1 MRFVKKQR
9 RRGATTLKSRSAKA
23 SGQWKA
29 FWKTPLRWLGVA
41 LVLAGVGYGLWI
53 GAEKLRDPNAFPLRH
68 VRIESELRNL
78 TETDLQPVAAGV
90 LGQNFFMA
98 DLDTLRATLT
108 KNPWVEKITIRRWW
122 PDVVKIE

>member
-9 RRGATTLKSRSAKA
+9 RRGATTLKSRSVNAP
-23 SGQWKA
+23 GQWKSL
-29 FWKTPLRWLGVA
+29 WRTPLRWLGVA
-41 LVLAGVGYGLWI
+41 LVLAGVGYGLWV

-68 VRIESELRNL
+68 VRIEGELRNL
-78 TETDLQPVAAGV
+78 AEADLQPVAAGV

-108 KNPWVEKITIRRWW
+108 ENP
-122 PDVVKIE
+122 